1 MVFIWLFYSC
11 SAPEVLPSERKLSP
25 AEIEGRSQEHSNN
38 LYIDTDEESK
48 EVRDKEIHQ
57 EPNQGLEQQN
67 TKDSQQNTNTEDS
80 DASKFTEQE
89 NVQQQLDDDDTTE
102 KVTGEEEH
110 TNTNKPNEL
119 DEDVTL
125 SMLKPPFSAW
135 TNQPTSI
142 LNPQG
147 NSMFDMERVGVRVE
161 VNKISYGY
169 AQVLCSG
176 CQNRFHNHAGWISLE
191 FLSTYTSFSTQ
202 QMKDVL
208 TWRSQISSS
217 TSSKDI
223 QNMDANTM
231 CNIIDAGF
239 IPQDTQLSFLYFQIP
254 NSLSDTKIAITE
266 DILKE
271 DIKGWGCGVK
281 KAKIDD

>member
-1 MVFIWLFYSC
+1 MVFIWFLCSC
-11 SAPEVLPSERKLSP
+11 SAPEVMPPARKLSP
-25 AEIEGRSQEHSNN
+25 AEMDGRAQQSKNSRSDTYEETHSDMNV
-38 LYIDTDEESK
+38 ESN
-48 EVRDKEIHQ
+48 EV
-57 EPNQGLEQQN
+57 LEQQK
-67 TKDSQQNTNTEDS
+67 TTEEQQNSDTEEFEES
-80 DASKFTEQE
+80 TFVDADQLE
-89 NVQQQLDDDDTTE
+89 QQLDDGDTTE
-102 KVTGEEEH
+102 KNTIEEDHRNTDNGEG
-110 TNTNKPNEL
+110 L
-119 DEDVTL
+119 DEEVTL

-135 TNQPTSI
+135 TNQPTSL

-147 NSMFDMERVGVRVE
+147 NSMFDMERIGVRVE
-161 VNKISYGY
+161 VNKIRYGY

-176 CQNRFHNHAGWISLE
+176 CQDRFHNHAGWISLE

-208 TWRSQISSS
+208 TWRTQISS
-217 TSSKDI
+217 TSKSI
-223 QNMDANTM
+223 QNIDVNTI

-239 IPQDTQLSFLYFQIP
+239 VPQDSQLFFLYFQISNP
-254 NSLSDTKIAITE
+254 LSDTKNLITE